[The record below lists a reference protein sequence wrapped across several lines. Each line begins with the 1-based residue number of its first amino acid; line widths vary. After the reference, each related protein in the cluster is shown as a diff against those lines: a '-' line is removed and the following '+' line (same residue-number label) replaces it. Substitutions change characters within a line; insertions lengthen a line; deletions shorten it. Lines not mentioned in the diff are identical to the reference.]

1 MMTDD
6 SNNQSLARLAIDQST
21 VPAAVDPI
29 ENAIVLWAEASTRT
43 ETRDRDERVRDK
55 RQIIRSFLNY
65 VGKHPGDVEPADVR
79 AWRKHLESLKSE
91 NTVYSYLS
99 RVSSFYEWLRKYPEI
114 KDHIRNNPVSMARP
128 TAPRPYQTE
137 KTKAWTDDEM
147 NAILDQISAEAERGS
162 IHALRDYSVTLFY
175 LYSGLRRNE
184 VFGLRGGDIELQEGG
199 LIVRYRRKGGKTQR
213 REVAKADVRDA
224 LLTYLKKSRRLSVLH
239 TNDPLWTRHDRAG
252 APGEPLTS
260 RSYAN
265 NLKKYAVKAG
275 GMRRVNIH
283 QTRHT
288 YARIIF
294 EDSGDLLETQSALD
308 HESQATTRVY
318 VQTVAVKR
326 DKHSGRIG
334 RRARFAQ
341 NPPWVFQ
348 VVAPNRVSDQCFEQ

>member
-1 MMTDD
+1 MTQDLH
-6 SNNQSLARLAIDQST
+6 NQTLAPISANKPVVAD
-21 VPAAVDPI
+21 VGAV
-29 ENAIVLWAEASTRT
+29 ENAIVLWAEASTRA
-43 ETRDRDERVRDK
+43 ETRDREERLRDK
-55 RQIIRSFLNY
+55 KHIVRSFLKY
-65 VGKHPGDVEPADVR
+65 VGKHPGEVEPADVR

-114 KDHIRNNPVSMARP
+114 KDHIRNNPISMARP
-128 TAPRPYQTE
+128 TPPRPYQTG
-137 KTKAWTDDEM
+137 KTKAWTDGEM
-147 NAILDQISAEAERGS
+147 NAILDAIADEAVKGS
-162 IHALRDYSVTLFY
+162 IHALRDYAVTLFY

-184 VFGLRGGDIELQEGG
+184 LFGLRGSDIELQECG

-213 REVAKADVRDA
+213 REVAQADVREA
-224 LLTYLKKSRRLSVLH
+224 LLAYLKKSKRLSALH
-239 TNDPLWTRHDRAG
+239 TNGPLWTRHDRAG
-252 APGEPLTS
+252 EPGPAVTS

-275 GMRRVNIH
+275 VRQVNVH

-308 HESQATTRVY
+308 HENQGTTRVY

-326 DKHSGRIG
+326 DKHSGRIAG
-334 RRARFAQ
+334 RIRRRKIEFT
-341 NPPWVFQ
+341 
-348 VVAPNRVSDQCFEQ
+348 DQSE